1 MKTEC
6 EDLGC
11 WGAFILINKSGS
23 KSEHRYWTSD
33 LLHNI
38 LVVSF
43 LGFDVLPKAPS
54 RCSQQRL
61 AVVFS
66 DIDF

>member
-11 WGAFILINKSGS
+11 LDAFILINRSGS

-43 LGFDVLPKAPS
+43 LSFDVLPKAPS
-54 RCSQQRL
+54 RCSQQCL
-61 AVVFS
+61 TMVFS